1 MKGFMR
7 IYKWIVL
14 AIMFQIIVF
23 SYLEFVY
30 LPNRG
35 TVRATSFEFSDDEA
49 EDKSIKIPDDADGI
63 TVSYDGSYAVYMQKG
78 KLTVIDVKKK
88 GKVLKALEASGG
100 EFTFFR
106 WLPDRDM
113 LIYSIKE
120 PEGKTGQ
127 VMISTFDLGPD
138 LERSYPKI
146 TGLPDG
152 SVVTDIELSPLT
164 NIVYTMVKT
173 GKTRIKVYKYNIMD
187 DLSSVINTGVN
198 AVFKETVYSDNLIY
212 QDEEGKITVRSGKS
226 GKKTYLPVKGSLKLL
241 AVDAEDNIYAGQ
253 LDDTGKI
260 TAVHY
265 GKADAASKEWKKTE
279 LGASFELSKVV
290 ITPNGNIYTVS
301 DMEKSVSNVTNGNK
315 FTYGGELL
323 EVVDDYI
330 VSKDDRKLKLT
341 AITKKDE

>member
-1 MKGFMR
+1 MKGVMR

-14 AIMFQIIVF
+14 AVMFQVIVF
-23 SYLEFVY
+23 SYMEFVY

-35 TVRATSFEFSDDEA
+35 TVRATSFEFSNTEA
-49 EDKSIKIPDDADGI
+49 EDKSIKIPDDAEGT

-78 KLTVIDVKKK
+78 KLTVIDLKKN
-88 GKVLKALEASGG
+88 GKILKTLEASGG
-100 EFTFFR
+100 EFSFFR

-120 PEGKTGQ
+120 PEGKAGQ

-152 SVVTDIELSPLT
+152 SVITDIELSPLT
-164 NIVYTMVKT
+164 NVVYTMVKT

-198 AVFKETVYSDNLIY
+198 AVFKETAYSDNLVY
-212 QDEEGKITVRSGKS
+212 QDEEGKITIRSGKA

-253 LDDTGKI
+253 LDDAGKI
-260 TAVHY
+260 TAIHY
-265 GKADAASKEWKKTE
+265 GKADAESKEWNKTE
-279 LGASFELSKVV
+279 LGASFELSKVFV
-290 ITPNGNIYTVS
+290 TPNGSIYTVS
-301 DMEKSVSNVTNGNK
+301 DTDKSVSSVKDGSS

-323 EVVDDYI
+323 EIIDNYI

-341 AITKKDE
+341 AIAKEDK